1 VITKEDVEQALETH
15 DRQSDAAESLGI
27 SVRHMMRLRN
37 EGEPVKVTLKVSSK
51 VGKSLAEFKATYDKD
66 TIVPQKIRDAL
77 EQLGEGWEY
86 ESAFA
91 KLAGISMTDMGTYR
105 EQFADHLVYLR
116 RDAKKVWAGTKKL
129 VALVR
134 EMLP

>member
-1 VITKEDVEQALETH
+1 MITKDDVEQALETH
-15 DRQSDAAESLGI
+15 DRQSDAAASLGI

-37 EGEPVKVTLKVSSK
+37 EGESAKPAKVVSK
-51 VGKSLAEFKATYDKD
+51 VGKSLAEFKQTYDKD

-86 ESAFA
+86 EAPFA

-105 EQFADHLVYLR
+105 EQFADYIVYLR

-129 VALVR
+129 AVQMR